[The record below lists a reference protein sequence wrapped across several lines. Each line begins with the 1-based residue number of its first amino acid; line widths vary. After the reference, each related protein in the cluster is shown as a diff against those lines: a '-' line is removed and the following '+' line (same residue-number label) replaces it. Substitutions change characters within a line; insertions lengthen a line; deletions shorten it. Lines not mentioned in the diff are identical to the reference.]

1 MLNFGRQNRFML
13 LFRFKIL
20 FIIIAIFQISC
31 EEDYILHRE
40 AFKPSIV
47 VNSAFTVNQPWVVNL
62 TYSRDLLNHN
72 TKINPVTNAYVEII
86 EKATSRI
93 IILKQAEDG
102 YYKSDIYPPQAD
114 KTYELRVT
122 VDGYPLI
129 TSSSLAPKN
138 AVVEIISDVIE
149 RVDFEIKDA
158 GQNYYIWNLIFTN
171 LSNPID
177 TSSITD
183 PKNLVSS
190 INKYNNIA
198 GYLNDLSNPNPN
210 DAESQ
215 GTKSSL
221 YLSDPNGGSNPPG
234 GQNPDSTFQVKRYLR
249 FLTVSR
255 DLYSYYKSVEKF
267 IASDNHNSSF
277 SKNPEIHSNIKNGLG
292 IFAGY
297 TEVYKEIK

>member
-1 MLNFGRQNRFML
+1 M
-13 LFRFKIL
+13 
-20 FIIIAIFQISC
+20 SC
-31 EEDYILHRE
+31 EEDFILHRE
-40 AFKPSIV
+40 VFKPSIV

-62 TYSRDLLNHN
+62 SYSRDLLNHN

-86 EKATSRI
+86 EKATNRI
-93 IILKQAEDG
+93 IILKQSENG
-102 YYKSDIYPPQAD
+102 VYKSEIYPPQAD
-114 KTYELRVT
+114 KTYLLRVS
-122 VDGYPLI
+122 VDGYALI

-138 AVVEIISDVIE
+138 AQVEIISDVVE

-171 LSNPID
+171 TSNPID
-177 TSSITD
+177 TTYTTD

-221 YLSDPNGGSNPPG
+221 YLASSNEGSNPPG
-234 GQNPDSTFQVKRYLR
+234 GKGSDSTFQVKRYLR
-249 FLTVSR
+249 FLTVSK
-255 DLYSYYKSVEKF
+255 DLYSYYKTVEKF
-267 IASDNHNSSF
+267 TSSDNHNSSF
-277 SKNPEIHSNIKNGLG
+277 SQNPEIHSNIKNGLG

-297 TEVYKEIK
+297 TEAYKEIK